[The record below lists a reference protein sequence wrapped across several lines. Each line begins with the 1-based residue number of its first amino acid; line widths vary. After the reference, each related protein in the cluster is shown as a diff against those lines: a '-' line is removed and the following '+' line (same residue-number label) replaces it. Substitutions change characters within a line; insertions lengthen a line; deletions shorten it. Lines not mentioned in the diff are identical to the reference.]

1 MHTLKSSGTIPS
13 PAGKYNFLG
22 FVKHEDGILL
32 GDRQDDLEQFDPGVF
47 IDDNSMIYLYSG
59 NAPMKKENDYGE
71 QGSQVMRPWSLQK
84 N

>member
-47 IDDNSMIYLYSG
+47 IDDNS
-59 NAPMKKENDYGE
+59 
-71 QGSQVMRPWSLQK
+71 K